1 MQKFSYI
8 NQMNGFL
15 TRMSEDALPANAVML
30 YLILFHKFNRSCWRQ
45 EWMKFTLQ
53 QLMAFSH
60 VGSPNTVYS
69 MRSLLKELGYIDYR
83 PAQNGNRSQTE
94 YRLLPLSSANSNAI
108 TISQPSGYEFSDND
122 FSENENPHNNF
133 PLEFSKN
140 ENYRHTD
147 FSKSEN
153 CQPPEFSKSENSA
166 PELSGELSAEFS
178 KSERRTDNSLIEKE
192 KDKTRNTTHVTTA
205 TDQAEGKNK
214 NKTPK
219 TVNEFCATNKDYLLC
234 LDAYRDYFQKEPPSA
249 DKVKLI
255 RFLAEYGTDSTLK
268 ALDIMMRNKADSLS
282 YCEGVL
288 RRMQWQMDKAAARRP
303 APRPHSDWQGWKMA

>member
-15 TRMSEDALPANAVML
+15 TRISVDALPANAVML

-178 KSERRTDNSLIEKE
+178 KSESNYPVFMGFHGYFVSSTLATFYIHEHAVIHDELVFLSLLHCYPRNLASSALPCGFFFPFACEDNSFELTVIRLENYSRHGLPFLILELLHGISDAHK
-192 KDKTRNTTHVTTA
+192 
-205 TDQAEGKNK
+205 
-214 NKTPK
+214 
-219 TVNEFCATNKDYLLC
+219 YLRQLM
-234 LDAYRDYFQKEPPSA
+234 E
-249 DKVKLI
+249 
-255 RFLAEYGTDSTLK
+255 
-268 ALDIMMRNKADSLS
+268 
-282 YCEGVL
+282 
-288 RRMQWQMDKAAARRP
+288 
-303 APRPHSDWQGWKMA
+303 

>member
-1 MQKFSYI
+1 
-8 NQMNGFL
+8 MNGFL

-108 TISQPSGYEFSDND
+108 TISQPSGYEFSDNS
-122 FSENENPHNNF
+122 FSENENC
-133 PLEFSKN
+133 
-140 ENYRHTD
+140 RHTD
-147 FSKSEN
+147 
-153 CQPPEFSKSENSA
+153 FSKSENSA

-205 TDQAEGKNK
+205 TDQADNK
-214 NKTPK
+214 NISENKSININKAPM
-219 TVNEFCATNKDYLLC
+219 TVKEFCQTNGDYLLC
-234 LDAYRDYFQKEPPSA
+234 LDAYRDYFKKEPPSE

-255 RFLAEYGTDSTLK
+255 RFLAEYGADSTLQ
-268 ALDIMMRNKADSLS
+268 AMDIMARSRADSLN

-288 RRMQWQMDKAAARRP
+288 RRRKWQPDRTAVRRP
-303 APRPHSDWQGWKMA
+303 AANHHSHWQGWKMA

>member
-60 VGSPNTVYS
+60 VGSPNTVYN

-94 YRLLPLSSANSNAI
+94 YRLLLLSSANSNAI

-122 FSENENPHNNF
+122 FSESEKSG
-133 PLEFSKN
+133 EFSVELSKN
-140 ENYRHTD
+140 ENCRNTD

-153 CQPPEFSKSENSA
+153 CQPPEFSKNENST
-166 PELSGELSAEFS
+166 PELSGEFSGEFS

-192 KDKTRNTTHVTTA
+192 KDKSRNTTHVTTA
-205 TDQAEGKNK
+205 TDQADNK
-214 NKTPK
+214 NIS
-219 TVNEFCATNKDYLLC
+219 ENKRVDC
-234 LDAYRDYFQKEPPSA
+234 
-249 DKVKLI
+249 
-255 RFLAEYGTDSTLK
+255 
-268 ALDIMMRNKADSLS
+268 IMNLNS
-282 YCEGVL
+282 
-288 RRMQWQMDKAAARRP
+288 
-303 APRPHSDWQGWKMA
+303 